1 MVCHPR
7 AFHIHSPREELI
19 NRGHS
24 PMDDCPLFQEQSLMH
39 LPAGRSAQS
48 RVGSAGQSTA
58 QGCPLLPGGSE
69 QGLGQALCAISE

>member
-1 MVCHPR
+1 
-7 AFHIHSPREELI
+7 
-19 NRGHS
+19 
-24 PMDDCPLFQEQSLMH
+24 MH
-39 LPAGRSAQS
+39 LPVGRSAQS